1 MPSFASF
8 HKVPAESGEG
18 GFPDDTF
25 IRPQRVVTGMFGKSE
40 KNTEPKREPSF
51 GGFEYDIP
59 DEVIQKD
66 IRDYPYVMG
75 KLKDC

>member
-1 MPSFASF
+1 
-8 HKVPAESGEG
+8 
-18 GFPDDTF
+18 
-25 IRPQRVVTGMFGKSE
+25 MFGKSE

-51 GGFEYDIP
+51 GGLEYDIP

-66 IRDYPYVMG
+66 IRDYPYIMG